1 MVYVN
6 VVTLEIVAER
16 RGVSTKRNENDH
28 KLKRFRIEKRRLKDF
43 AQKSRYKPFQKTYRS
58 QNLLLARLDLISRHR
73 SDFDVASI
81 PAVIDDLFRGNMKM
95 FADILSSNSIEATTS
110 FTRIPPVP
118 VSPSTEQGWKQSPCF
133 LDWLIKEIMEKSRR

>member
-6 VVTLEIVAER
+6 IVTLEIVAER
-16 RGVSTKRNENDH
+16 RGVSTKRNEYDH
-28 KLKRFRIEKRRLKDF
+28 ILTRFGIEKRRLKEF
-43 AQKSRYKPFQKTYRS
+43 AQKSRFLPFQK
-58 QNLLLARLDLISRHR
+58 NLLLARLDLISRHR

-95 FADILSSNSIEATTS
+95 LADILSSNSIEATTS